1 MRREP
6 NLAEKIRG
14 VCIEFNAYIDTTLR
28 EIERRYRAHLLFIN
42 NPQNNAVVVD
52 KAQNG
57 VYDLYNY
64 IKDSLLDKELSLLG
78 VSEADYYREYDRLI
92 EGVVSR
98 ILRNNSEETLVIP
111 MNHLQ
116 QPQTMVSHKGK
127 TYIVPITI
135 TSKFE

>member
-1 MRREP
+1 M
-6 NLAEKIRG
+6 
-14 VCIEFNAYIDTTLR
+14 
-28 EIERRYRAHLLFIN
+28 
-42 NPQNNAVVVD
+42 
-52 KAQNG
+52 
-57 VYDLYNY
+57 
-64 IKDSLLDKELSLLG
+64 G
-78 VSEADYYREYDRLI
+78 VSEGDYYREYDRLI

-127 TYIVPITI
+127 TYIVPINI